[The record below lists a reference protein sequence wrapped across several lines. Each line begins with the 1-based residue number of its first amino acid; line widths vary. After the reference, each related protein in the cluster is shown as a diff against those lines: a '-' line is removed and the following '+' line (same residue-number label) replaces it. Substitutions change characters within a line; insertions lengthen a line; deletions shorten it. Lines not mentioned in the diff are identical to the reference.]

1 MGFQPLSDAP
11 WQRQGVATYDEIG
24 YTASYVCFASD
35 DSDLAIIVD
44 GASAT
49 HLVLTIIYV
58 QPTVCTCIRCWV
70 QMIGGPLSVYIQV
83 FSNACLRNTQSEHW
97 HANSI
102 RVITL
107 AT

>member
-1 MGFQPLSDAP
+1 MGKGCGLRMGFQPLSDAP
-11 WQRQGVATYDEIG
+11 WQRQGVATDDEIG

-58 QPTVCTCIRCWV
+58 QSTVCTCIPVCWC
-70 QMIGGPLSVYIQV
+70 M
-83 FSNACLRNTQSEHW
+83 C
-97 HANSI
+97 
-102 RVITL
+102 
-107 AT
+107 